1 MDSDNNSDVYDT
13 SEKARIPAWTDRV
26 LFRGPATLR
35 AYDRAELRSSD
46 HRPVYAI
53 LEVEVREVDQKR
65 KAAIMAEITGR
76 ANVGLPSR
84 GDKMAPGVDRV
95 NREKEA
101 GMCHPLKTDKAEA
114 EMRVVN

>member
-65 KAAIMAEITGR
+65 KAAIMAEITGG
-76 ANVGLPSR
+76 ADVGVPSR
-84 GDKMAPGVDRV
+84 GDKMAQGFGRV
-95 NREKEA
+95 IREKEA
-101 GMCHPLKTDKAEA
+101 GMCHLSKK
-114 EMRVVN
+114 NKS